1 MFRLGSSLRI
11 NRARSRGVAI
21 TGALLLTT
29 TLMLAARSSPH
40 ATLPKHSDSSAPLQ
54 RGTLSYS
61 QAQMMP
67 LQERLSQWDAEND
80 GSLRQRR
87 SEQAEPYGELR
98 RNSVSHRT
106 YRTLCVRLCDGYY
119 FPVNFSVG
127 RRQFARDARVCTAR
141 CGSGARLFVYRN
153 PGGDIQDMKDFE
165 GRPYDKLDTAFLY
178 RTQYVS
184 DCKCQPHPWEAEA
197 ADRHRKYAL
206 AAAGQGE
213 REGVLSSS
221 ALHGTLDPVGEK
233 DKVTETKRPSQPPMS
248 LRAKAEPPK
257 NSALGISDWQREIF
271 RSQN

>member
-1 MFRLGSSLRI
+1 MLRLGCSLRI
-11 NRARSRGVAI
+11 NRARSCVAAI
-21 TGALLLTT
+21 IAALLSMT
-29 TLMLAARSSPH
+29 TLMLADCRPRPVA
-40 ATLPKHSDSSAPLQ
+40 LPTNPNSDPALQ
-54 RGTLSYS
+54 RGALAYS

-67 LQERLSQWDAEND
+67 LQERLSQWDANSD
-80 GSLRQRR
+80 GILTQRR

-119 FPVNFSVG
+119 FPVSFSVG
-127 RRQFARDARVCTAR
+127 RRQFARDARVCTSR

-153 PGGDIQDMKDFE
+153 PGGDIRDLKDLE

-178 RTQYVS
+178 RTQYLS
-184 DCKCQPHPWEAEA
+184 DCKCQPDPWEAEA

-221 ALHGTLDPVGEK
+221 TLHGTLDPVGEQ
-233 DKVTETKRPSQPPMS
+233 DSVTEPKRPSQPPMS
-248 LRAKAEPPK
+248 LRAKVDPPK
-257 NSALGISDWQREIF
+257 NSALGMSDWRREIF